1 MILRARAVTTK
12 VRTARILLSAHTPVR
27 FGRRTRMTLKT
38 AIKKLKA
45 EYEQATKLK
54 WVRDPVAYSLYRVW
68 KSADSENFRK
78 EERREWN

>member
-1 MILRARAVTTK
+1 
-12 VRTARILLSAHTPVR
+12 
-27 FGRRTRMTLKT
+27 MTLKT